1 MAFVLVT
8 NSKGGV
14 GKTTLTASLA
24 LTAQSTGHHVAL
36 IDLDRQRSLS
46 QFAKMVN
53 IPYQSGLQLGPRK
66 FAKKKVADLVLIDT
80 KATLRGR
87 ELEEAVALADAI
99 IVPCTT
105 SHVDIEATSRFLK
118 RLRRIK
124 DLKKGRAL
132 LIPVLNRMRLNA
144 SLSDQIAQAELKLH
158 APIGA
163 WFPAAK
169 AFEEVLESGRSIQRS
184 RYARRNEV
192 TENLEKL
199 LHLCGLNHTTR

>member
-24 LTAQSTGHHVAL
+24 LTAQDIGHHVAL

-46 QFAKMVN
+46 QFAKLAT

-66 FAKKKVADLVLIDT
+66 FAKKKGAGLLLIDT

-87 ELEEAVALADAI
+87 ELEEAVAHADAI

-124 DLKKGRAL
+124 DLKKGRAHL
-132 LIPVLNRMRLNA
+132 VPVLNRVRLSA
-144 SLSDQIAQAELKLH
+144 SLSNQIAHAELKLH

-163 WFPAAK
+163 WFPATK
-169 AFEEVLESGRSIQRS
+169 AFEDVLESGRGIQHS

-192 TENLEKL
+192 CENLEKL

>member
-24 LTAQSTGHHVAL
+24 LTAQAIGHHVAL
-36 IDLDRQRSLS
+36 IDLDRQKSLS
-46 QFAKMVN
+46 QFAKLAT
-53 IPYQSGLQLGPRK
+53 IPYQSGLQMAPRK
-66 FAKKKVADLVLIDT
+66 FARKQGADLLLIDT
-80 KATLRGR
+80 KATLRGSQ
-87 ELEEAVALADAI
+87 LEEAVAHADAI

-124 DLKKGRAL
+124 DLKKGRAH

-144 SLSDQIAQAELKLH
+144 ALSDQIAQAELKLR

-163 WFPAAK
+163 WFPATK
-169 AFEEVLESGRSIQRS
+169 AFEDVLETGRGVHRS

-192 TENLEKL
+192 FENLEKL
-199 LHLCGLNHTTR
+199 LHLCGLNRRIR

>member
-1 MAFVLVT
+1 
-8 NSKGGV
+8 V

-24 LTAQSTGHHVAL
+24 LAAQSTGHHVAL

-46 QFAKMVN
+46 QFAKMVD
-53 IPYQSGLQLGPRK
+53 IPYQTGLQVGPRK
-66 FAKKKVADLVLIDT
+66 FAKKKVADLLLIDT

-87 ELEEAVALADAI
+87 KLEEAVALADAI

-118 RLRRIK
+118 QLRRVK

-132 LIPVLNRMRLNA
+132 LIPVLNRMRMNA

-163 WFPAAK
+163 WFPATK
-169 AFEEVLESGRSIQRS
+169 AFEEVLETGRSIQRS

-192 TENLEKL
+192 TESLHKL
-199 LHLCGLNHTTR
+199 LHLCGLSHTTR